1 MIIAPPKKGG
11 QYFQRRNSLCGTQE
25 FVFTWHDDFFFF
37 FFTNPGFVGTEI
49 FMTKV
54 EDSLRKRTQNYENKI
69 TTFALDGAI

>member
-1 MIIAPPKKGG
+1 MVLKSLYLHGMMI
-11 QYFQRRNSLCGTQE
+11 
-25 FVFTWHDDFFFF
+25 FFF